1 MRRFWG
7 LSAIVAALAGLAL
20 FMALHG
26 IGTTAPRLEIAEG
39 EIGPES
45 WPGYQYIPSHN
56 AVLSGRAVHANWLA
70 KLGDKINGGLAV
82 IGGTVYAVSFD
93 KSLYAIDEATG
104 KVRWSARTGN
114 ILMSTPIVTKDG
126 LVIVGSGKDGFLK
139 PYDYTSQLW
148 GRPEGDD
155 MYAFSTRDG
164 SLVWKFHTDGQ
175 DMPTPALTGDAL
187 IFANGDAHA
196 YALDVKTGHVRWKTD
211 LPGVATMAST
221 TIDDGKAFISI
232 CHNAPYTCETRAI
245 DVESGHTVWTSEHG
259 GSDCT
264 PAVDDGLVFVN
275 GSTAETKPY
284 NPGGSVTVAALDER
298 TGKTKWMHRFE
309 PGPFT
314 YIASAER
321 QIAGTAVDGVLYQ
334 PIGNLQRVVAFN
346 ERSGKILWSTRT
358 SANVKMSP
366 LVKGDGVYFGDTA
379 GIFYSL
385 DRRTGRILH
394 TTSFLQPFSVSSPVI
409 DGDTMLVANGSIVVA
424 MPVEGL

>member
-1 MRRFWG
+1 
-7 LSAIVAALAGLAL
+7 
-20 FMALHG
+20 
-26 IGTTAPRLEIAEG
+26 
-39 EIGPES
+39 
-45 WPGYQYIPSHN
+45 
-56 AVLSGRAVHANWLA
+56 
-70 KLGDKINGGLAV
+70 
-82 IGGTVYAVSFD
+82 
-93 KSLYAIDEATG
+93 
-104 KVRWSARTGN
+104 
-114 ILMSTPIVTKDG
+114 MSTPIVTNDG

-139 PYDYTSQLW
+139 PYDYTSQTW

-155 MYAFSTRDG
+155 VYAFAARDG
-164 SLVWKFHTDGQ
+164 KLMWKFHTDGQ
-175 DMPTPALTGDAL
+175 NMPSPALVDDSL

-196 YALDVKTGHVRWKTD
+196 YALDVKSGQLRWKAD

-221 TIDDGKAFISI
+221 TVHDGKAFISV
-232 CHNAPYTCETRAI
+232 CHNAPYTCETRAL
-245 DVESGHTVWTSEHG
+245 DVASGRTIWTNPHG

-264 PAVDDGLVFVN
+264 PAVDGGMVFVN
-275 GSTAETKPY
+275 GTSAENKPY
-284 NPGGSVTVAALDER
+284 NPGGRDTVAGIDER
-298 TGKTKWMHRFE
+298 TGKTKWTHRFE
-309 PGPFT
+309 AGPFT

-346 ERSGKILWSTRT
+346 QRTGKVLWSTDT

-366 LVKGDGVYFGDTA
+366 LVKGDRVYFGDTA
-379 GIFYSL
+379 GVFYSL